1 MHLQPQPEHDTAV
14 LDDDGAGQGHAAAS
28 APRAAA
34 RLLEYQRGRFVA
46 FGAHSTL
53 ELIDQLKPVSVPG
66 APYYCRGLI
75 AWQGRQLPLLD
86 LHTLLRAYPDDYA
99 PPLRHVLVL
108 AFQRAPRAPLEY
120 GALCAP
126 SLLQMI
132 DVADD
137 QQCDLPTDSDLWP
150 WISMACFEHQG
161 QPVPVLDAAR
171 LFSQPHV

>member
-1 MHLQPQPEHDTAV
+1 MDTLPQPENDIAV
-14 LDDDGAGQGHAAAS
+14 LEAEPPARDEITAT

-53 ELIDQLKPVSVPG
+53 ELIERPTVVTVPG
-66 APYYCRGLI
+66 APYYCRGLM

-99 PPLRHVLVL
+99 QPLRHVLVL
-108 AFQRAPRAPLEY
+108 AFQRAPREPLEY

-132 DVADD
+132 DVADS
-137 QQCDLPTDSDLWP
+137 QQCALPGDSDLWP
-150 WISMACFEHQG
+150 WISMACFEYQG
-161 QPVPVLDAAR
+161 QSVPVLDTAR